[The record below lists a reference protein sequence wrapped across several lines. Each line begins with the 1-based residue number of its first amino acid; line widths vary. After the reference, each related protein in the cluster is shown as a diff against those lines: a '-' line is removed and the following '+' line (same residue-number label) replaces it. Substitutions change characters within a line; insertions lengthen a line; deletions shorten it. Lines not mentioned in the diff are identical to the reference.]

1 MAVAETTG
9 RWGIMLNRVFRP
21 QPHLKTGRLHQRPV
35 TPLLHLLFLLSL
47 VTAVLTGASGAWAQE
62 PNPAAV
68 VSQERV
74 GKLDQE
80 RIALARE
87 YLRDNP
93 ISPPDTSSP
102 RATLESFVYIMN
114 EVNTLW
120 MSVRDSYDNSNRL
133 FLSDEEQEK
142 LVLVEALLSKAA
154 QTFDLSDIPVTSRE
168 NASVEIAL
176 QLQEILDRIP
186 APLFEDIPGSPAGSS
201 NKTGDQSSL
210 PEHWTIP
217 GTSITLIR
225 QDTGERHG
233 QYLFSKSSVERIPE
247 DYAVVRVLPIKADR
261 GEDLFEYY
269 IYTPGNLVAPLWYD
283 VIEAGPDFLHQH
295 FADQAYWQW
304 LALIG
309 LLALYAIVL
318 GYYVRWRRMRA
329 VSVHEGTRIVHAIL
343 NPILVILA
351 ASLFRYLCEDQIN
364 ITGTPLV
371 AIGTVSTAIIW
382 SATAWMVYQI
392 LQLFYV
398 WFSSSSGAAR
408 DGLDVSLL
416 RTGFRVFSLG
426 IALIVLGYGATQ
438 IGIPIYGV
446 IAGLGVG
453 GLAIALAAQPTIE
466 NLIGGIIL
474 YADRMVRVGEFCQFD
489 DLAGT
494 VESIGI
500 RSTRI
505 RALDRTLITVANADL
520 AKRKIINYSYRDQF
534 HFRHKLGLRYETS
547 QEALKRVLAAIHD
560 YLEAHDKVVEDPLR
574 VRLISFDDYA
584 VTVDV
589 YAYVQASNMAD
600 FLEIQEELLFGIREI
615 VETNGSEIAYPS
627 STVYLSRDK
636 GLQDGQA
643 AGDSSPAGDNGE
655 TQAA

>member
-1 MAVAETTG
+1 MQY
-9 RWGIMLNRVFRP
+9 RVIRP
-21 QPHLKTGRLHQRPV
+21 QPHLKAERLHQRPV
-35 TPLLHLLFLLSL
+35 MPLLHLLFLLSL
-47 VTAVLTGASGAWAQE
+47 ITAVLSGASGAWAQA
-62 PNPAAV
+62 PDPAAV
-68 VSQERV
+68 VTQEQAR
-74 GKLDQE
+74 KLDQE
-80 RIALARE
+80 RVALARE

-102 RATLESFVYIMN
+102 RATLESFVYIMH

-120 MSVRDSYDNSNRL
+120 MSVRDSYDESNRL
-133 FLSDEEQEK
+133 FLSSDEKEK
-142 LVLVEALLSKAA
+142 LVLVQALLSKAA

-168 NASVEIAL
+168 KASVEIAL

-186 APLFEDIPGSPAGSS
+186 PLHFEDIPGSPAGGFSKS
-201 NKTGDQSSL
+201 GDQDRL
-210 PEHWTIP
+210 PDHWTIP
-217 GTSITLIR
+217 GTSISLMR
-225 QDTGERHG
+225 QGTGEQHG
-233 QYLFSKSSVERIPE
+233 QYLFSKASVERIPE
-247 DYAVVRVLPIKADR
+247 DYAVVRVLPIKADK

-283 VIEAGPDFLHQH
+283 VIEAGPAFLHRH

-309 LLALYAIVL
+309 LFALTALVL

-329 VSVHEGTRIVHAIL
+329 VSVHEGTRIAHAIF

-364 ITGTPLV
+364 ITGMPLV
-371 AIGTVSTAIIW
+371 AIGTSTTAIIW

-547 QEALKRVLAAIHD
+547 QEALKRVLAGIHD
-560 YLEAHDKVVEDPLR
+560 YLKAHEKVAEDPMR
-574 VRLISFDDYA
+574 VRLIGFDDYA

-589 YAYVQASNMAD
+589 YAYVQASDMAG

-615 VETNGSEIAYPS
+615 VESNGSEIAYPS
-627 STVYLSRDK
+627 STVYLS
-636 GLQDGQA
+636 QDGGVQDGEAAGNGSPVSDDEKPQA
-643 AGDSSPAGDNGE
+643 A
-655 TQAA
+655 